1 MLDAHCHMDL
11 YQDPSRTAFDAE
23 CEGVFVVCVTN
34 LPSAFLAAR
43 PHIRQFNKVR
53 LALGLHPL
61 NAQLHSD
68 EELSRFGELVDQT
81 SFIGEVGLDFSRE
94 GYQTRDRQ
102 VNSFQFALRCLN
114 RQPKFVTIHSRRAE
128 TTVLELLQQEYAHP
142 VVFHWYSGTLTTLE
156 SVIGDGHYFS
166 INPSMTS
173 SKKGKAI
180 IEQIPRDR
188 ILTESDGPFIEIEGR
203 QIVPKDIQI
212 AEHVL
217 AEMWGTDS
225 SVVRKTVMRN
235 FQRLMEPLRQ
245 SKRIEAGGR
254 PDTRSWFRQT

>member
-1 MLDAHCHMDL
+1 MLDAHCHLDL
-11 YQDPSRTAFDAE
+11 YQDPSRTALDAE
-23 CEGVFVVCVTN
+23 SEGVLVVCVTN

-43 PHIRQFNKVR
+43 PHIHQFKKVR

-61 NAQLHSD
+61 NSALHSD

-94 GYQTRDRQ
+94 GYETRDKQ
-102 VNSFQFALRCLN
+102 VNSFQFALRSLN

-142 VVFHWYSGTLTTLE
+142 VVFHWYSGTLRTLE
-156 SVIGDGHYFS
+156 TVISDGHCFS

-173 SKKGKAI
+173 SEKGRAI

-188 ILTESDGPFIEIEGR
+188 VLTETDGPFIKIESR
-203 QIVPKDIQI
+203 QIVPGDIQI
-212 AEHVL
+212 AEDAL
-217 AEMWGTDS
+217 AEIWGTDS
-225 SVVRKTVMRN
+225 SVVRNTVMQN

-245 SKRIEAGGR
+245 SKGIEAGGR
-254 PDTRSWFRQT
+254 PEIKSI